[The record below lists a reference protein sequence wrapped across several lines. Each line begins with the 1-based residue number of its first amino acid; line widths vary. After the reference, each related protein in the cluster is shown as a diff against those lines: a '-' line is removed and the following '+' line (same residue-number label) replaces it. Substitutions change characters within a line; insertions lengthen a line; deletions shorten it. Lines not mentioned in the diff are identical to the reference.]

1 MKFYTLNTKFTF
13 GKFSGKTLE
22 EVLKIQPGYID
33 WCLINL
39 DHYCLSKHVIEQI
52 KVLKPGFTISEKAE
66 QILSDKYLTWGN
78 EQLDSRVNDSIDYWE
93 GVTYENYNGSYAQDT
108 EGWSD
113 QDIDDLLD
121 GDPDAYWN
129 ID

>member
-13 GKFSGKTLE
+13 GKFTGKTLE
-22 EVLKIQPGYID
+22 EVLKIQPDYID

-39 DHYCLSKHVIEQI
+39 DHYCLPEYAIEQI
-52 KVLKPGFTISEKAE
+52 KVLKPNFTISEKAG
-66 QILSDKYLTWGN
+66 QVLSDKYLIWEN
-78 EQLDSRVNDSIDYWE
+78 ERFSRSENNSIDCWE
-93 GVTYENYNGSYAQDT
+93 EETYENYNGSYAQDL

-113 QDIDDLLD
+113 QDIDDVLD